1 MRPVKQGDDLSSQNI
16 RAASVEIGETLQAAA
31 EREILEETGV
41 RIRAREPIY
50 TFDEI
55 DRDEAG
61 RVRFHYVIA
70 DIISRNC

>member
-1 MRPVKQGDDLSSQNI
+1 M
-16 RAASVEIGETLQAAA
+16 EIGETLQAAA